1 MISQEEA
8 EAYKALAIRLTE
20 ENEARASLAS
30 FGFGFGKPESSF
42 RFTVNLACV
51 SLILSTVAI
60 TVAVMRAFW
69 PCG

>member
-20 ENEARASLAS
+20 ENEARALLAS
-30 FGFGFGKPESSF
+30 FGFGKPESSF